1 MRVVLLGPPGSG
13 KGTQAARL
21 CAREGWLHLS
31 TGDLLRAAVA
41 DRTPLGLRVEPILAS
56 GALVPDDLV
65 TAIVVERLRS
75 PAAREGFVL
84 DGYPRTVAQADSV
97 DAALGAAGIEA
108 VVRYVLPDAEV
119 VRRLLARGQ
128 GRADD
133 TEAVVRTRLD
143 VYRAQ
148 TEPLVA
154 RYRARRLL
162 RDVDALGTVE
172 EVEERTRRALALA
185 GGVAR

>member
-1 MRVVLLGPPGSG
+1 MGFDGSLWIDGPRPQVAG
-13 KGTQAARL
+13 GTVAARVPQGERGRNSEGRGL
-21 CAREGWLHLS
+21 GVLVDCGPRERTRHL
-31 TGDLLRAAVA
+31 
-41 DRTPLGLRVEPILAS
+41 
-56 GALVPDDLV
+56 
-65 TAIVVERLRS
+65 
-75 PAAREGFVL
+75 
-84 DGYPRTVAQADSV
+84 
-97 DAALGAAGIEA
+97 
-108 VVRYVLPDAEV
+108 

-143 VYRAQ
+143 VYRTQ

-162 RDVDALGTVE
+162 RDVDALGAVE